1 MSDNVHES
9 RPTTNF
15 TDALVFVCVL
25 ILAVIEF
32 GDSQYPHH
40 RLKFVGLTVL
50 LLVIVFRWIS
60 VMAFWRTRRNR

>member
-25 ILAVIEF
+25 VLAVMEF
-32 GDSQYPHH
+32 GDSHDPHH
-40 RLKFVGLTVL
+40 WLKFVALTVL
-50 LLVIVFRWIS
+50 LLAIVFRWIS
-60 VMAFWRTRRNR
+60 VMAFWQTRRNR